1 MLSFSFVLT
10 GSLHVSVYRADES
23 SLGHLDILQSSFD
36 QNSLPLCSSN
46 ELSENY
52 LTFSGTPG
60 LNFALEIAQVKDI
73 KLGETRPFT
82 LSSRDPVRIF
92 KFVPTGDISD
102 TQLDITVTSESADVP
117 AYLKVS
123 RVCKDVQKDNIDEV
137 NYKQGESIRL
147 SFAKK
152 GRITLSKVSV
162 PPLTDSTS
170 SWFIGI
176 AIKNATGKTWPNATK
191 TVNLT
196 LTRSFDYSYSG
207 PLLILGLG
215 ISFTL
220 GVLVSLWAWFSF
232 RECICRPQ
240 CTASAEIES
249 INNTIQLSWV
259 EFFLAMCHVFSRY
272 SFGRGPKTYSYIT
285 CIVGSVLMEGA
296 FQFVFANWYVM
307 IHEGDRD
314 NCYYND
320 VCYRVR
326 YLDVPYNLII
336 SNLAYVV
343 HDLILVMNVWC
354 MESEL
359 LARCRNLANRGR
371 STVKY

>member
-1 MLSFSFVLT
+1 MLSFSFVLP
-10 GSLHVSVYRADES
+10 GSLHVSVYGADES

-36 QNSLPLCSSN
+36 QSSLPLCSSN
-46 ELSENY
+46 ELNENY

-60 LNFALEIAQVKDI
+60 LNFALEIAQVRDV
-73 KLGETRPFT
+73 KLGEKRRFT
-82 LSSRDPVRIF
+82 LSSHDPVRIF

-123 RVCKDVQKDNIDEV
+123 RVCKDVEKDNIDEV
-137 NYKQGESIRL
+137 NYKKGESIRL

-162 PPLTDSTS
+162 APLTDSTS

-207 PLLILGLG
+207 PLLTLGLG

-220 GVLVSLWAWFSF
+220 GVLVSLWAWLNF
-232 RECICRPQ
+232 RECICVSQ
-240 CTASAEIES
+240 CTASADIES
-249 INNTIQLSWV
+249 INNTIQLSWG
-259 EFFLAMCHVFSRY
+259 EFFLAMWHVISRY
-272 SFGRGPKTYSYIT
+272 SFWSGSENLLLHHVYCGFSFNGG
-285 CIVGSVLMEGA
+285 CISVCLCKL
-296 FQFVFANWYVM
+296 V
-307 IHEGDRD
+307 
-314 NCYYND
+314 CND
-320 VCYRVR
+320 
-326 YLDVPYNLII
+326 
-336 SNLAYVV
+336 S
-343 HDLILVMNVWC
+343 
-354 MESEL
+354 
-359 LARCRNLANRGR
+359 RGR
-371 STVKY
+371 QG